1 MNVSSMT
8 DELPMRWLAGW
19 AAECAR
25 FSDFAPQTAGPSLN
39 CLIAGRVHAPK
50 LRQSE
55 KLGELS

>member
-1 MNVSSMT
+1 MT
-8 DELPMRWLAGW
+8 GELLLRWWEGW

-25 FSDFAPQTAGPSLN
+25 FSDLAPQTAGPSLN